1 MCFTRRAFGFGSGE
15 RDRLAAPEKGYRKV
29 MVAARRPAAF
39 WFISAFLALSV
50 VLLLLGQT
58 MSVVDYE
65 FAVGLG
71 LQESPE
77 QVGAHGVQ
85 VNRAFGAGDTIV
97 YIPLM
102 VASLAGLWLRK
113 RWALLTT
120 AAVAGISA
128 YWTATIGC
136 MLSFLPGTPGYSY
149 APPLGIWIFI
159 GAYMVF
165 GTWCLFYLVSRGQAL
180 LR

>member
-1 MCFTRRAFGFGSGE
+1 
-15 RDRLAAPEKGYRKV
+15 
-29 MVAARRPAAF
+29 MVGTRRPAAF
-39 WFISAFLALSV
+39 WFIVVFLALSV

-58 MSVVDYE
+58 MSVVDYD
-65 FAVGLG
+65 FAVQLG

-102 VASLAGLWLRK
+102 VASLVGLWLRR

-136 MLSFLPGTPGYSY
+136 MLAFLPGTPGYSY
-149 APPLGIWIFI
+149 TPPLEIWLFI
-159 GAYMVF
+159 GAYMLF
-165 GTWCLFYLVSRGQAL
+165 GIWSLFYLL
-180 LR
+180 LRGEKLLQ

>member
-1 MCFTRRAFGFGSGE
+1 M
-15 RDRLAAPEKGYRKV
+15 
-29 MVAARRPAAF
+29 RRPPAF
-39 WFISAFLALSV
+39 WFIFVFLALSI

-58 MSVVDYE
+58 MSVLDYDLT
-65 FAVGLG
+65 VRLG

-85 VNRAFGAGDTIV
+85 VNRAFGAGDTVV

-113 RWALLTT
+113 RWSLLTT

-128 YWTATIGC
+128 YWTATIGF
-136 MLSFLPGTPGYSY
+136 MLAFLPGTTGYDY
-149 APPLGIWIFI
+149 VPPPGIWLFV
-159 GAYMVF
+159 GAYMLF
-165 GTWCLFYLVSRGQAL
+165 GVWCLVYLLVRGESL

>member
-1 MCFTRRAFGFGSGE
+1 MQFGTNALYVTLGADENMGLYSGMTGTRRPLAF
-15 RDRLAAPEKGYRKV
+15 R
-29 MVAARRPAAF
+29 
-39 WFISAFLALSV
+39 FIIVFLALSV

-58 MSVVDYE
+58 MSVIDYDLT
-65 FAVGLG
+65 VRLG

-97 YIPLM
+97 YIPLIL
-102 VASLAGLWLRK
+102 ASLAGLWLRK

-128 YWTATIGC
+128 YWTVTIGC
-136 MLSFLPGTPGYSY
+136 MLAFLPGTPGYNY
-149 APPLGIWIFI
+149 APPLEIWLFV
-159 GAYMVF
+159 GAYMLF
-165 GTWCLFYLVSRGQAL
+165 GIWCLFYLLTHGNAL
-180 LR
+180 LE

>member
-1 MCFTRRAFGFGSGE
+1 MAGTIRSM
-15 RDRLAAPEKGYRKV
+15 P
-29 MVAARRPAAF
+29 F
-39 WFISAFLALSV
+39 WIINIFLTLSI

-58 MSVVDYE
+58 MSVVDYDRT
-65 FAVGLG
+65 VRLG
-71 LQESPE
+71 LQEGVE

-102 VASLAGLWLRK
+102 VASLAGLWLRR

-128 YWTATIGC
+128 YWTVTIGC
-136 MLSFLPGTPGYSY
+136 MLKFLPGTPGYNY
-149 APPLGIWIFI
+149 APPLEIWLFV
-159 GAYMVF
+159 GAYMLF
-165 GTWCLFYLVSRGQAL
+165 GIWCLFHLLSRGEELIQ
-180 LR
+180 

>member
-1 MCFTRRAFGFGSGE
+1 M
-15 RDRLAAPEKGYRKV
+15 
-29 MVAARRPAAF
+29 RRPPAF
-39 WFISAFLALSV
+39 WFIFVFLALSI

-58 MSVVDYE
+58 MSVLDYDLT
-65 FAVGLG
+65 VRLG

-85 VNRAFGAGDTIV
+85 VNRAFGAGDTVV

-102 VASLAGLWLRK
+102 VASLAGLWLKK
-113 RWALLTT
+113 RWSLLTT

-128 YWTATIGC
+128 YWTATIGF
-136 MLSFLPGTPGYSY
+136 MLAFLPGTTGYDY
-149 APPLGIWIFI
+149 VPPPGIWLFV
-159 GAYMVF
+159 GAYMLF
-165 GTWCLFYLVSRGQAL
+165 GVWCLVYLLVRGESL